1 MYVQFSSVAQS
12 CLTLWDPRDCS
23 PPGSSVHGILPAR
36 ILSGLPFPS
45 LEDLPD
51 PGIEPGSPAWQ
62 GGFFTTEPQGRS
74 AMNMGV
80 PISAHVPLFNS
91 LGYIPRKRIGLFGD
105 SVFNFFRNCHI
116 TLFFLTSS

>member
-1 MYVQFSSVAQS
+1 MLLFSPSVVSDSLGPQGLQPTRLLCS
-12 CLTLWDPRDCS
+12 WDS
-23 PPGSSVHGILPAR
+23 PGKNTEWVAISFSR
-36 ILSGLPFPS
+36 
-45 LEDLPD
+45 DLPD

-62 GGFFTTEPQGRS
+62 GAFFTTEPQGRS